1 MPDPVVD
8 SRQWISKVTL
18 PFQNTYHFKDEG
30 ARELIENLS
39 GSTSYLGIT
48 TTPLYDECTTNPI
61 SISGQNITASNGNLA
76 IYGKREFIFDG
87 TKWNAFGDL
96 ELIDF
101 DIDTANVFGTE
112 TTFAGNESN
121 VSFTGGT
128 TDKVLGEATTF
139 ALSSGSVTHGSPSV
153 DSVLGSDT
161 TFSASAQTVTLG
173 GTTKYLT
180 ATASGAGASWN
191 NPNTQT
197 VVTGYA
203 SPTTQTFVKTV
214 DVVSG
219 KYLVTTSIT
228 PTNGTESVS
237 KVTRTTSKLATTT
250 VPNVT
255 SNANKTLEFSVGGT
269 DGETLII
276 SGTGFSQN
284 VYTAS
289 LTGLG
294 AAVTVATGGVADN
307 GGGADIVTGVT
318 ISDKT
323 VAKAGSAVTVATG
336 ATAAN
341 GTGDAIVSGVTVS
354 SSGPAITG
362 LGTASTAEVIG
373 AAATFTNAQP
383 TITLTAHSTNVN
395 NSIPFLE
402 TAAPTVSVPTITA
415 STSDLVNAVIGMPT
429 STVGT
434 AITVGT
440 NDKVTAVT
448 NVGTAKA
455 AGQVITVT
463 PSVVAAVT
471 DVRLKDS
478 GENSGSGSGS

>member
-1 MPDPVVD
+1 MPD
-8 SRQWISKVTL
+8 ISKITL
-18 PFQNTYHFKDEG
+18 PSGTTYDIKDAG
-30 ARELIENLS
+30 ARELISRLS
-39 GSTSYLGIT
+39 GSTSFLGIT
-48 TTPLYDECTTNPI
+48 TTPLYDGCTTSTVEVNDTNTPVV
-61 SISGQNITASNGNLA
+61 NGNIA

-87 TKWNAFGDL
+87 TKWSEFGDL
-96 ELIDF
+96 ELVDVTTQ
-101 DIDTANVFGTE
+101 TANVFGTS

-121 VSFTGGT
+121 VTFTGGT
-128 TDKVLGEATTF
+128 NDVVLGESTTF
-139 ALSSGSVTHGSPSV
+139 ALSSGAVTHGSPTV
-153 DSVLGSDT
+153 DAVLGNDT
-161 TFSASAQTVTLG
+161 TFSASSQTVTLG
-173 GTTKYLT
+173 DTKKYLT

-191 NPNTQT
+191 NKNQKT

-203 SPTTQTFVKTV
+203 SPTTDTFIKEI
-214 DVVSG
+214 DVVTG
-219 KYLVTTSIT
+219 NKLVTTSIT
-228 PTNGTESVS
+228 PTNGTETVS
-237 KVTRTTSKLATTT
+237 KVTQTTSKLATTS

-255 SNANKTLEFSVGGT
+255 SNANKTIEFAMGGA

-276 SGTGFSQN
+276 SGSGFGTGNSAN
-284 VYTAS
+284 TYTAS

-294 AAVTVATGGVADN
+294 SPVTVATGSAAAN
-307 GGGADIVTGVT
+307 GGGTDIVTGIT

-323 VAKAGSAVTVATG
+323 VAKVGSAVTVATG

-354 SSGPAITG
+354 SSGPALTG

-373 AAATFTNAQP
+373 ASSTFTNAQP
-383 TITLTAHSTNVN
+383 TITLTANATNTSG
-395 NSIPFLE
+395 SIQYIE
-402 TAAPTVSVPTITA
+402 SASPTVSVPTITA
-415 STSDLVNAVIGMPT
+415 STNDLVDAVIAMPI

-463 PSVVAAVT
+463 PSTVAAVT
-471 DVRLKDS
+471 SVTLTDTS
-478 GENSGSGSGS
+478 GDEPTTP